1 MHTRAVTEQV
11 WIWMWEGASLPP
23 AKLTAPYTH
32 NTLVHQGKPTDRH
45 TLRHKLVE
53 GGRGVPQLVLVER
66 VLVEE
71 EQLVLV
77 SSEAIVYFC
86 FAGCTEAA
94 SHTQP
99 PPSRS

>member
-1 MHTRAVTEQV
+1 
-11 WIWMWEGASLPP
+11 MWEGASLPP
-23 AKLTAPYTH
+23 AKFTAPYTH

-99 PPSRS
+99 PPSPS

>member
-1 MHTRAVTEQV
+1 MDLDV
-11 WIWMWEGASLPP
+11 GGSLPP
-23 AKLTAPYTH
+23 AKFTAPYTH

-45 TLRHKLVE
+45 TLKHQLVE
-53 GGRGVPQLVLVER
+53 GRRGVPQLVLVER
-66 VLVEE
+66 VVVEE

-99 PPSRS
+99 PPSPS